1 MGPVIDQLTA
11 LLEGDMTEDTSN
23 MSSSEVDD
31 MIKSL
36 DTISTELNTPEPTST
51 PTPTPAAEPENP
63 PQAQEAEKVDTL
75 VAEGS
80 EAVVKPSGGINL
92 IIEPGSGFK
101 VTDVQKDV
109 PINDI
114 LEAKPEDP
122 KPDTHL

>member
-11 LLEGDMTEDTSN
+11 LLEGGMTEDTSN

-63 PQAQEAEKVDTL
+63 PQA
-75 VAEGS
+75 
-80 EAVVKPSGGINL
+80 
-92 IIEPGSGFK
+92 
-101 VTDVQKDV
+101 
-109 PINDI
+109 
-114 LEAKPEDP
+114 
-122 KPDTHL
+122 